1 MMNDDTQHDPELDS
15 YLQSLSPKEIQAYH
29 IAKNHLGM
37 TYQYEKSLGY
47 LAWKKE
53 QKEKKDQTK

>member
-1 MMNDDTQHDPELDS
+1 
-15 YLQSLSPKEIQAYH
+15 
-29 IAKNHLGM
+29 M

-53 QKEKKDQTK
+53 QKEQKEQTK

>member
-1 MMNDDTQHDPELDS
+1 MTNNDTHDPELES

-37 TYQYEKSLGY
+37 TYQYDKSLGY
-47 LAWKKE
+47 LAWKKK
-53 QKEKKDQTK
+53 QKEQPK

>member
-1 MMNDDTQHDPELDS
+1 MINDDTHDPELDS

-53 QKEKKDQTK
+53 QKEQKEQTK